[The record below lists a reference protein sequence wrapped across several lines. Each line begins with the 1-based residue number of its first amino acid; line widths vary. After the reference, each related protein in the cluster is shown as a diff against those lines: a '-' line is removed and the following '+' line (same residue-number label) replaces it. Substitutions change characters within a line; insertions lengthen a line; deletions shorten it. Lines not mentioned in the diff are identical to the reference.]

1 MDVTPTIRDAALQD
15 ADELARLRW
24 EFRIEA
30 GTPATRDH
38 DEFLREFRSFATE
51 AFADGAP
58 WRVWVAEDDGRL
70 VGCTWLQLVHKVPH
84 PSRTLAERPVAYVT
98 NMYVDPGHRNSGLGR
113 ELLDR
118 AVEFAREREVDG
130 VLLWPSERSRPFY
143 ERAGFGPGWL
153 WLDVAGD

>member
-1 MDVTPTIRDAALQD
+1 MRPTIREATIED

-30 GTPATRDH
+30 GTPATRDY
-38 DEFLREFRSFATE
+38 DGFLGEFRSFATE
-51 AFADGAP
+51 ALADAAP
-58 WRVWVAEDDGRL
+58 WRAWVAEDEGRL

-98 NMYVDPGHRNSGLGR
+98 NMYVDADHRNLGLGR

-118 AVEFAREREVDG
+118 AIEFARGREVDG
-130 VLLWPSERSRPFY
+130 VVLWPSERSRPFY
-143 ERAGFGPGWL
+143 ERAGFGPEPL
-153 WLDVAGD
+153 WLPLAGD